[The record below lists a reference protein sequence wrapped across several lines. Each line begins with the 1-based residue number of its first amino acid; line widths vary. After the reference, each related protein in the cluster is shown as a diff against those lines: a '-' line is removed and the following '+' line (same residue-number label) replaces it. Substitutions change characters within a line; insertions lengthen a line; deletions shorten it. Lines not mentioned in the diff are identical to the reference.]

1 MAEEVLVVDS
11 VEENA
16 KVVLEVKEAVVLHQE
31 EKAEEI
37 LAEEKVDSE
46 ATEDQLQ
53 KEKVD
58 SEEKEV
64 VLLQEENQVLLKE
77 LQDVLKVLVMNQ
89 DQKDQEE
96 VNLFR

>member
-1 MAEEVLVVDS
+1 MDS
-11 VEENA
+11 AGQNA
-16 KVVLEVKEAVVLHQE
+16 KVVLEAKEAVDLHLE
-31 EKAEEI
+31 KKAEEI
-37 LAEEKVDSE
+37 LAEEKVVSE
-46 ATEDQLQ
+46 ATEIVLLLN
-53 KEKVD
+53 EKVD

-64 VLLQEENQVLLKE
+64 VLLQEENLALLKE

>member
-1 MAEEVLVVDS
+1 MAEEILVVDLA
-11 VEENA
+11 EENA

-46 ATEDQLQ
+46 ATEDQLL
-53 KEKVD
+53 KEKAD

-96 VNLFR
+96 VN